1 MNCKQHAIGQ
11 LNILYQGKFDDIIIL
26 NEVRSIFLRA
36 KERIQRLKEYVAT
49 PEVYRTAKIQDL
61 YRRLRV
67 NFKVSFQIVLS
78 NRFFQATALH
88 CSQVGDNRPLSYCEF
103 SPNDQM
109 VAVSS
114 W

>member
-1 MNCKQHAIGQ
+1 
-11 LNILYQGKFDDIIIL
+11 L

-67 NFKVSFQIVLS
+67 KFK
-78 NRFFQATALH
+78 
-88 CSQVGDNRPLSYCEF
+88 
-103 SPNDQM
+103 
-109 VAVSS
+109 AVV
-114 W
+114 